1 MTTTAAPLPATDAGL
16 QRRTAMPF
24 GHRFAAAV
32 LVIGAAGNTIEPVLA
47 QFVGDRPDAPADQIQ
62 LYTDHPIL
70 ITTLL
75 LVGTLAVPFMALGF
89 VAAARMLHRRARRTA
104 WVAGGLLVAGMW
116 GFLGMHTL
124 DLIGRAAIAQGDAAA
139 AGFLSNQVYDD
150 TLLEVLLGQPFF
162 VGAVLG
168 MLVLNIGLLVTGAV
182 PRWIPAC
189 WLAFILLDFSIG
201 SVGPVDPHWLY
212 FAGAV
217 GLAVHVLR
225 DRGRAWWG
233 DSWND

>member
-1 MTTTAAPLPATDAGL
+1 MTTTAAPVPADTTVASRG
-16 QRRTAMPF
+16 TTPF
-24 GHRFAAAV
+24 GHRIAATV
-32 LVIGAAGNTIEPVLA
+32 LVVGAAGNTLEPVLA
-47 QFVGDRPDAPADQIQ
+47 QLVGERPDAPADQIQ
-62 LYTDHPIL
+62 LYADHPVL

-104 WVAGGLLVAGMW
+104 WVAGGLLVVGMW

-124 DLIGRAAIAQGDAAA
+124 DLIGRAAIAQGEAPA

-150 TLLEVLLGQPFF
+150 ALLTIVFGQPFF

-168 MLVLNIGLLVTGAV
+168 MLVLTIGLLVTGAV
-182 PRWIPAC
+182 PRWIPTC
-189 WLAFILLDFSIG
+189 WLMFILLDFSIG

-217 GLAVHVLR
+217 GLAAHLVR
-225 DRGRAWWG
+225 DRGRAWL
-233 DSWND
+233 NA